1 MGKLILLII
10 GLLISMFGVIMIFDA
25 RLLTQ
30 KLFGFGDQ
38 NEATAGLKI
47 IGFVV
52 AIIGGLIVFFNI

>member
-10 GLLISMFGVIMIFDA
+10 GLLIAMMGVIMVFDA

-47 IGFVV
+47 IGFVI
-52 AIIGGLIVFFNI
+52 AIVGGLIVFFNI